1 MKSKYKYLFKNVGL
15 LTLSNFGGKILTFL
29 LIPLYTKYLTTS
41 EYGIYDLYVTTV
53 SLLVPILSVCV
64 LDAVLR
70 FSLDKNSNKCDI
82 FTVGFRNMVKSIV
95 FFSILILINYVFN
108 IFPQLNEYPIYLLLY
123 FAGERFYIY
132 FSNIAKG
139 LDKVKEYAICGFINC
154 IMTLLLN
161 ILFLTVFHLGING
174 FHSKYSRLFYCRFV
188 FNV

>member
-123 FAGERFYIY
+123 LQVKDFIFIFQILQRGLIRLKNMQFAD
-132 FSNIAKG
+132 
-139 LDKVKEYAICGFINC
+139 L
-154 IMTLLLN
+154 
-161 ILFLTVFHLGING
+161 
-174 FHSKYSRLFYCRFV
+174 
-188 FNV
+188 